1 MASRADV
8 GHRASGLSVPRWLAW
23 AREIQSLAQ
32 TGLHYAHDDFERH
45 RAERLLEIAGAI
57 VAACSN
63 LSPSEVRLAFGAQ
76 PGYVTPKVDVR
87 GAVFRGE
94 EILLVRERLDGGWT
108 LPGGWA
114 DVGEAPAEA
123 VEREVWEESGLR
135 VRAVRL
141 IGVYDANRVEGALS
155 LFHAYK
161 LVFLC
166 EEMSGELA
174 ASSETIQAAFFP
186 PDQLPTALSPYR
198 TTPRHLADALA
209 AHREPGR
216 QTVFD

>member
-1 MASRADV
+1 MSAD
-8 GHRASGLSVPRWLAW
+8 GSPRWLEW
-23 AREIQSLAQ
+23 AREIQALAQ
-32 TGLHYAHDDFERH
+32 TGHHYAHDDFERR
-45 RAERLLEIAGAI
+45 RAERLLEIAAEI
-57 VAACSN
+57 VAERGN
-63 LSPSEVRLAFGAQ
+63 LPWDVVRAAFASQ

-94 EILLVRERLDGGWT
+94 QLLLVREAIDGGWT

-114 DVGEAPAEA
+114 DVGESPRTA

-141 IGVYDANRVEGALS
+141 VGAYDANRVEEAML

-166 EEMSGELA
+166 QVLGGELTP
-174 ASSETIQAAFFP
+174 SPETTDLGFYSL
-186 PDQLPTALSPYR
+186 DSLPQPFSPHRTA
-198 TTPRHLADALA
+198 PRHLDDALA
-209 AHREPGR
+209 SLRDPALPA
-216 QTVFD
+216 VFD